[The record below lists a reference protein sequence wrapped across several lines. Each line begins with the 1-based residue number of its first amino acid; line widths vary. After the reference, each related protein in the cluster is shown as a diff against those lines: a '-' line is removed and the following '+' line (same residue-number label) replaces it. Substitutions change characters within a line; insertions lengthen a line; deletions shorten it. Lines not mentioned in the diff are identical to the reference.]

1 MKITTTLATIVA
13 VSFMGSTL
21 CQAQSPSPKEKQ
33 FERLDTDKNGEISL
47 EEFKAK
53 LKTPDTAEAKFAR
66 RDTDKN
72 GSLSLEEW
80 TATGKKDPQAAQ

>member
-1 MKITTTLATIVA
+1 MKKITTLATIVA
-13 VSFMGSTL
+13 VTFMGSAL
-21 CQAQSPSPKEKQ
+21 CHAQSPSPKEKQ

-47 EEFKAK
+47 EEFKARS
-53 LKTPDTAEAKFAR
+53 KTPDTAEAKFAR